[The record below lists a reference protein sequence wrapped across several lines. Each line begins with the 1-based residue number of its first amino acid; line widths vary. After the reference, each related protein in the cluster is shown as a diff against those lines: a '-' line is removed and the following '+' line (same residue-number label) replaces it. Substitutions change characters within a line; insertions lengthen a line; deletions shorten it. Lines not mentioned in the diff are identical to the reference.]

1 MEGGNRMHRS
11 NRTALILLF
20 ASLAG
25 LLAIFL
31 FWRMRRQIEEE
42 IILATED
49 GVISRFRIVG
59 RSQRGVSR
67 RAPSLGQPVL
77 PTPPADD
84 LEKIWGIGPKLAGLL
99 RSAGIANFCQ
109 LADTG
114 VERLSEI
121 LREAGYHLGDPEPW
135 PRQARLAAEGRWDEL
150 AGLQDELRRRRRSR
164 GTV

>member
-1 MEGGNRMHRS
+1 MHRS

-20 ASLAG
+20 ASLVG
-25 LLAIFL
+25 LLAVVL

-42 IILATED
+42 IILTTED

-59 RSQRGVSR
+59 RSRWGASR
-67 RAPSLGQPVL
+67 RPSSLGQPVP

-84 LEKIWGIGPKLAGLL
+84 LEKIWGIGQKLAGVL
-99 RSAGIANFCQ
+99 RSAGIASFSQ
-109 LADTG
+109 LAETG
-114 VERLSEI
+114 VERLREI
-121 LREAGYHLGDPEPW
+121 LREAGYRLGDPEPW